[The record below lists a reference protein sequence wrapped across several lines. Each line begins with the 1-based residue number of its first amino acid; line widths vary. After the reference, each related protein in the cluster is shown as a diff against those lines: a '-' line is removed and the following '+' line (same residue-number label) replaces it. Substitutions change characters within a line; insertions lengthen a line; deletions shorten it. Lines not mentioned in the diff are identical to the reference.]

1 MPTIKIFALAMLCG
15 IALTASAAPH
25 AVRLDC
31 LSRHN
36 VLVSFFKYQLST
48 MKWGKHFQIAS
59 GRERHETESGLR
71 YETIAFRNGDDLIW
85 FPKKDSYLLFY
96 ADKTQPER
104 CRVEERFNWPTV
116 DLPRYSGKAHDKPT
130 A

>member
-1 MPTIKIFALAMLCG
+1 MSVSTPLLLVTLLGCFALP
-15 IALTASAAPH
+15 ASAAR

-31 LSRHN
+31 LNRHN

-59 GRERHETESGLR
+59 GRQRHETENGTR
-71 YETIAFRNGDDLIW
+71 YETITFRNGDDLIW
-85 FPKKDSYLLFY
+85 FPKKDNYLLFY
-96 ADKTQPER
+96 ADKAQPER

-116 DLPRYSGKAHDKPT
+116 DLPRYSKISDKP
-130 A
+130 AA